1 MPVPSCIIS
10 FLDSAGFVPLSS
22 FGLVKEIGHLLSKTG
37 HLSPSLFKS
46 TIPLSQISSDELPLG
61 HKRTAMT
68 FQYSQLEL

>member
-1 MPVPSCIIS
+1 MPVSSCIIS

-37 HLSPSLFKS
+37 PFKS
-46 TIPLSQISSDELPLG
+46 IPLSQIPSDELPLG